1 MKYRIKNNKVFLFN
15 IEDNVT
21 KMEVGDTTDSY
32 VDILNSEYLTEKE
45 FYSLFIY
52 IRQCIAKIKN
62 LDYADYIT
70 HVNIEYLATIM
81 CKPLE
86 YNLPV
91 KGRTSSQVDL
101 AEELGRNP
109 QSAYNAIYRL
119 KKAGY
124 LIATE
129 DNLIVPNHE
138 LQTLR
143 KVTKAH
149 LEKLGVLPVSY
160 LLNILVK

>member
-1 MKYRIKNNKVFLFN
+1 MKYRIKRNKVFLFN

-21 KMEVGDTTDSY
+21 KMEIDDSGEDY
-32 VDILNSEYLTEKE
+32 INVVNSEYLDEKQ

-52 IRQCIAKIKN
+52 MRQSIAKVKG

-70 HVNIEYLATIM
+70 HVNIDYLATIM
-81 CKPLE
+81 CKPLD

-91 KGRTSSQVDL
+91 KGRTKSQIDL
-101 AEELGRNP
+101 ADELGRNP

-124 LIATE
+124 LVATE